1 RGARTRRFE
10 SPSGLVAESE
20 SSTCRR
26 PRGPS
31 LASSTSD
38 GRVRDAKT
46 SGSMATIPLSQ
57 AAVAIVKERRRTLMR
72 RSFTAASSDAFVFT
86 GRNGRPLTRRNALR
100 AWQVATKDVLGNP
113 LRLHDLRTTF
123 ASRLLLTVWMS
134 PRRRHC
140 FGTHGLRPHSRC
152 TRVSRETPS
161 HGSSGCENALDA

>member
-1 RGARTRRFE
+1 LQAAAWTIAGQLDA
-10 SPSGLVAESE
+10 
-20 SSTCRR
+20 
-26 PRGPS
+26 
-31 LASSTSD
+31 D
-38 GRVRDAKT
+38 GSVRDAKT

-123 ASRLLLTVWMS
+123 ASRLAANRVDVATAQALL
-134 PRRRHC
+134 RHA
-140 FGTHGLRPHSRC
+140 RPSTTLEVY
-152 TRVSRETPS
+152 TRVQGDAVARLERMR
-161 HGSSGCENALDA
+161 NALDA